1 MTTTLLA
8 FRCGSCHSAQ
18 TVPQG
23 NQGRAARCGCCRKV
37 IRVPQSA
44 IEVVDDTPVESATPA
59 PVPSEDHGAAFS
71 PQGDLSKVVA
81 NSAGK
86 SKKSSD
92 WAFLMLL
99 CLAPALVSSMAVNV
113 YLALQLRSVA
123 AARQSAR

>member
-8 FRCGSCHSAQ
+8 FRCGSCHAAQ

-23 NQGRAARCGCCRKV
+23 NQGRAARCGCCRKA

-44 IEVVDDTPVESATPA
+44 IEVVDDTPAESAPPA
-59 PVPSEDHGAAFS
+59 QAPSGDSGVSFS
-71 PQGDLSKVVA
+71 QQGDLSKPVA

-123 AARQSAR
+123 AARQSGR

>member
-8 FRCGSCHSAQ
+8 FRCGSCQTAQ

-23 NQGRAARCGCCRKV
+23 SQGLAAKCGCCQKA

-44 IEVVDDTPVESATPA
+44 VEIVDESEEGAEPVAT
-59 PVPSEDHGAAFS
+59 AAGDSFS
-71 PQGDLSKVVA
+71 PQGDLSQPVG
-81 NSAGK
+81 SSPGK

-92 WAFLMLL
+92 FAFLMLL
-99 CLAPALVSSMAVNV
+99 CLTPALVSSLAVNV

-123 AARQSAR
+123 AARSSGR